1 MKRIIFISVFAVLTY
16 GCKEAAN
23 EVEPMTDFLPEFV
36 ETSDTGLLS
45 KRIALTDETV
55 MQADAEGE
63 IITYSKIA
71 EVTPNTIN
79 GHALSATGLSRL
91 DNKIYVTYHIKGEV
105 YGGEILTFDISNPSQ
120 PQLISSI
127 VDETADFNDV
137 MTGQHKGNIWVAGA
151 RDIYAS
157 NYENTYGAIATKIG
171 LKSNKVPQ
179 SSAAWEVP
187 LLSYSASSITRVD
200 PPRGAS
206 NGRIFVTSGSSGGL
220 EVIRGNDVNERFHS
234 RQVDNAKHFDYHD
247 QTGVFLRGIDA
258 NSSALDIYALDDSFT
273 FSTYVIPYDVTY
285 LGKNGIDVT
294 EDHAFL
300 AMGDDGLV
308 KVNTASG
315 LIEARYKSN
324 GSGEANSVF
333 VDNGLVYLAN
343 GRDGLIILQESD
355 LSFVASYDYEGS
367 CNYVE
372 VQDDLVFVANGSTG
386 GLIILQKSNR
396 SVGS

>member
-1 MKRIIFISVFAVLTY
+1 MIYFSVFAVLTY

-23 EVEPMTDFLPEFV
+23 EMEPMADFLPEFV
-36 ETSDTGLLS
+36 EISDPVLLS

-55 MQADAEGE
+55 MQANAGGE
-63 IITYSKIA
+63 ITTYHKIA

-91 DNKIYVTYHIKGEV
+91 NDKIYVTYHVKGEV
-105 YGGEILTFDISNPSQ
+105 YGGEILTFNISDPSQ

-127 VDETADFNDV
+127 VDETADFNDI

-151 RDIYAS
+151 RDIYVS
-157 NYENTYGAIATKIG
+157 NYENTSGAIATKIG
-171 LKSNKVPQ
+171 LTSNKTPQ
-179 SSAAWEVP
+179 STASWEVP

-200 PPRGAS
+200 PPAGAS

-220 EVIRGNDVNERFHS
+220 EVIRGNDVNQRFHS
-234 RQVDNAKHFDYHD
+234 RQVDNAKHFDYHN

-273 FSTYVIPYDVTY
+273 FSTYAIPHDVTY

-294 EDHAFL
+294 DGYAFL

-308 KVNTASG
+308 KVNTSTG
-315 LIEARYKSN
+315 LIEATFKSN
-324 GSGEANSVF
+324 GSGDANSVF

-343 GRDGLIILQESD
+343 GSDGLIVLQGSD

-372 VQDDLVFVANGSTG
+372 VQGDLVFVANGNTG
-386 GLIILQKSNR
+386 GLIILQKTKRAVNS
-396 SVGS
+396 